1 MPGERA
7 PLVSA
12 SRNSPDKQLTD
23 ELKRDIHAL
32 SQTIGPRRHGHADSL
47 ERTVA
52 YITQQLQNA
61 DLPYTRHVYQALDT
75 EFVNLV
81 VEHRGERDPRQVI
94 VVGAHYDT
102 VAGSP
107 GADDNA
113 SGVAA
118 LLALARR
125 SRLRNYAKTIRFV
138 AFANEELPYSN
149 TDAQGALRYAKEAR
163 MRGDNIV
170 GMLSLESIGYY
181 KNEKNSQRYP
191 APLSWFYPNT
201 GNFIA
206 FVGDMGSRAWV
217 TRAIRAFR
225 RAAQIP
231 SEGVAAPRMI
241 ADISRSDHS
250 AFWEQGYPAFML
262 TDTAPF
268 RNPHYHRP
276 SDLPGQIDYLR
287 LAQVVSAM
295 QAMLSELASQ

>member
-1 MPGERA
+1 M
-7 PLVSA
+7 
-12 SRNSPDKQLTD
+12 
-23 ELKRDIHAL
+23 
-32 SQTIGPRRHGHADSL
+32 
-47 ERTVA
+47 
-52 YITQQLQNA
+52 
-61 DLPYTRHVYQALDT
+61 
-75 EFVNLV
+75 
-81 VEHRGERDPRQVI
+81 
-94 VVGAHYDT
+94 
-102 VAGSP
+102 AGSP

-125 SRLRNYAKTIRFV
+125 SRTRNYAKTIRFV

-149 TDAQGALRYAKEAR
+149 TDAQGAVRYAKETR
-163 MRGDNIV
+163 MRGENIV
-170 GMLSLESIGYY
+170 GMLALESIGYY

-206 FVGDMGSRAWV
+206 FVGDVGSRAWV

-231 SEGVAAPRMI
+231 SEGIAAPRMI
-241 ADISRSDHS
+241 ADITRSDHS

-268 RNPHYHRP
+268 RNPHYHRS
-276 SDLPGQIDYLR
+276 SDLPDQIDYIR
-287 LAQVVSAM
+287 LAQVVTGVE
-295 QAMLSELASQ
+295 AMLSELGSR